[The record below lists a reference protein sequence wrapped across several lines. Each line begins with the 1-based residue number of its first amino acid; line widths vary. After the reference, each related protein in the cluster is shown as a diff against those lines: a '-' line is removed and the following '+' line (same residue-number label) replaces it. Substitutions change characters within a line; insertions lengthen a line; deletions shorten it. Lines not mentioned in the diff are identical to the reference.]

1 MYDTTEQKKDTEIIV
16 LNSIKFDTNEFSVSQ
31 LFSVVLSW
39 RYLHSLS
46 LRCTTQADELV
57 YLTTVATPC
66 VDYDKQPK
74 SGTNMA
80 FEIYWPEYNFKYL
93 IYCAK
98 HESE

>member
-1 MYDTTEQKKDTEIIV
+1 MYDTTEQKKDTDIIA

-46 LRCTTQADELV
+46 LRCATQADELV

-66 VDYDKQPK
+66 VDFDKQPNLEQ
-74 SGTNMA
+74 T
-80 FEIYWPEYNFKYL
+80 WRLKYTDRNTTL
-93 IYCAK
+93 TI
-98 HESE
+98 